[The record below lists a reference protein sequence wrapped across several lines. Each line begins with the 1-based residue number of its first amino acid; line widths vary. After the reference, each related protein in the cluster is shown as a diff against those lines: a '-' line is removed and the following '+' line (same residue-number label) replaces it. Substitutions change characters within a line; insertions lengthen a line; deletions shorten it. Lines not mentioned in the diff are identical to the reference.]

1 MINYNSSDEEKQEL
15 KKSLVL
21 VAQTIL
27 LTCLMFGVIW
37 VMCFYGVALRD

>member
-15 KKSLVL
+15 KEFLVL
-21 VAQTIL
+21 IVQTIF
-27 LTCLMFGVIW
+27 LTCFMFGVIW